1 MRKLKIVIIED
12 ESVAAQR
19 LASLLHEIAPEIS
32 VTARLDSITAAVP
45 WFMNNTADLIFADIQ
60 LADGLCFSIFE
71 QVNVNIPV
79 IFTTAYDQYT
89 IKAFKLNSIAY
100 LLKPISK
107 SDLEESLEKYETL
120 RSLFSIDI
128 DRLLEN
134 MQGREPGYKKRF
146 LITYGD
152 RIRKVETSE
161 IAWFHALE
169 KSVFMRT
176 FQDQSFPVDFTL
188 DRLETMLD
196 PDKFFRINRRYLI
209 SMEAIVNMTLWSRSR
224 ILIELKPA
232 AGKDEAVVS
241 IDRAAEFRRWLNQ

>member
-1 MRKLKIVIIED
+1 MRKLKVVIIED
-12 ESVAAQR
+12 EAVAAER
-19 LASLLHEIAPEIS
+19 LASLLKEIS
-32 VTARLDSITAAVP
+32 ADISVIARLDSIAMAVP
-45 WFMNNTADLIFADIQ
+45 WFLGNTADLIFADIQ

-71 QVNVNIPV
+71 QVSINIPV
-79 IFTTAYDQYT
+79 VFTTAYDQYT
-89 IKAFKLNSIAY
+89 IKAFKMNSIAY
-100 LLKPISK
+100 LLKPIGRG
-107 SDLEESLEKYETL
+107 DLEESLEKYQTL
-120 RSLFSIDI
+120 RSIFSIDF

-152 RIRKVETSE
+152 RIRKVETTE
-161 IAWFHALE
+161 IAWFYAME
-169 KSVFMRT
+169 KSVFLKT

-188 DRLETMLD
+188 DRLESMLD

-224 ILIELKPA
+224 ILIELKPP

-241 IDRAAEFRRWLNQ
+241 IDRAADFRHWLNR